1 MAHIVIVTIRL
12 ADFIAPAESG
22 RKDYL
27 GAFAVTGGMGS
38 AELVKRFE
46 ADNDDYSAIMS
57 KVLADR
63 LAEAFA
69 ECLHERA
76 RIDWHFGR
84 DENLTIEDMI
94 AEKYRGIRPAP
105 GYPSLPDHTE
115 KHILFD
121 LMQVERQIGMS
132 LNRKLHDGP
141 AGLGLRFYFLPSRP
155 RTISPSTA

>member
-1 MAHIVIVTIRL
+1 MRTNT
-12 ADFIAPAESG
+12 
-22 RKDYL
+22 KDYL

-46 ADNDDYSAIMS
+46 ADNDDYNAIMS

-76 RIDWHFGR
+76 RIDWQFGR
-84 DENLTIEDMI
+84 DENLGIEDMI

-105 GYPSLPDHTE
+105 GYPAFPTTPKNTS
-115 KHILFD
+115 
-121 LMQVERQIGMS
+121 S
-132 LNRKLHDGP
+132 
-141 AGLGLRFYFLPSRP
+141 
-155 RTISPSTA
+155 STSCKSSAKSACR